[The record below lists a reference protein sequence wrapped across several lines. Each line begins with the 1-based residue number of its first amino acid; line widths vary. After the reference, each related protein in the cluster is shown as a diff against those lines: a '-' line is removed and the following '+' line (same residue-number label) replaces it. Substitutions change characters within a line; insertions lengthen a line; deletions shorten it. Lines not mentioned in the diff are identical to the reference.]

1 MGCVFA
7 DAAAAATT
15 ITSDS
20 LLTCVQAR
28 HVQTINEKKQAMNAN
43 LTKTQVRPLSCMHLQ
58 CPSVHMIVAVTPAAR
73 DALQAFES
81 YYDQKHDVTVRAPT
95 AMGR

>member
-1 MGCVFA
+1 MCW
-7 DAAAAATT
+7 
-15 ITSDS
+15 
-20 LLTCVQAR
+20 QAR

-43 LTKTQVRPLSCMHLQ
+43 LTKTQASLFQLFFSDEM
-58 CPSVHMIVAVTPAAR
+58 MI
-73 DALQAFES
+73 DFGFMQAFES